1 MSNPYQMLM
10 QGMEESQPT
19 QKVVVGQDTFNNV
32 DVAENIGH
40 DKLKKKPY
48 NPYNLVTAPP
58 EGMAAPD
65 KRDNFRREMLKDAT
79 E

>member
-10 QGMEESQPT
+10 QGMQESQPT

-48 NPYNLVTAPP
+48 NPYNLVTAP
-58 EGMAAPD
+58 EGSPAPA
-65 KRDNFRREMLKDAT
+65 KRDNFRREMLKEAT